1 MFNSL
6 AVDGS
11 DGVCLPRRLGAVQCP
26 VHLGDGR
33 PAKGEHNDDGDDDDA
48 VADFPAV
55 FVQLCHGAQQ
65 AVRTPY
71 MEVYNV

>member
-6 AVDGS
+6 AVDGT

-33 PAKGEHNDDGDDDDA
+33 PAKGEDNDDGDDDDG
-48 VADFPAV
+48 DDDDEDDD
-55 FVQLCHGAQQ
+55 GGGG
-65 AVRTPY
+65 
-71 MEVYNV
+71 

>member
-33 PAKGEHNDDGDDDDA
+33 PAKGGVNNGDDIYIMMQCL
-48 VADFPAV
+48 
-55 FVQLCHGAQQ
+55 FVCH
-65 AVRTPY
+65 
-71 MEVYNV
+71 EK

>member
-1 MFNSL
+1 MFNSS
-6 AVDGS
+6 AADGS

-55 FVQLCHGAQQ
+55 FV
-65 AVRTPY
+65 
-71 MEVYNV
+71 

>member
-33 PAKGEHNDDGDDDDA
+33 PAKGGVNNDDDD
-48 VADFPAV
+48 DDDDDDEDDD
-55 FVQLCHGAQQ
+55 GGGG
-65 AVRTPY
+65 
-71 MEVYNV
+71 

>member
-33 PAKGEHNDDGDDDDA
+33 PAKGGVNNGDDDDKYIMIQCL
-48 VADFPAV
+48 
-55 FVQLCHGAQQ
+55 FVCL
-65 AVRTPY
+65 
-71 MEVYNV
+71 